1 MKYKFIMNPHIILI
15 CRSVG
20 WLAGWLVV
28 WLVGWLVFLA
38 GWLYGLVGW
47 LVGWL
52 DGWLVG
58 RSVIIREESYT
69 SNLPIRTTFRYD
81 E

>member
-28 WLVGWLVFLA
+28 WLVGWLVF
-38 GWLYGLVGW
+38 W
-47 LVGWL
+47 LVGCMVSRL
-52 DGWLVG
+52 VGGLVGWLVG